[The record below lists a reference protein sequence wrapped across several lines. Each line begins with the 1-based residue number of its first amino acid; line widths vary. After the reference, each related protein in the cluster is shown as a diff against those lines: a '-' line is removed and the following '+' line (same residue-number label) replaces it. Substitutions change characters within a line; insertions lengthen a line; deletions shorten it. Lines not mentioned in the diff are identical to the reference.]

1 MERIIRRF
9 RLPSPMVSCAP
20 LGHGHI
26 NTSYHVRTQHGPDCL
41 LQRISTQA
49 FHNVPALMRNIAQV
63 TSFLALRDR
72 DPRHTLRLIPT
83 LDGQPFCAMP
93 DGQYYRMYLF
103 IEDTLCLEEAQNP
116 RDLYAC
122 AYAFGNFLR
131 RLSGFPA
138 ATLYET
144 IPHFHDTPARYAAL
158 KAAVAA
164 DCAGR
169 AAFCRDEIAFAL
181 SREQD
186 APALTRQ
193 LACGALPLRVTHN
206 DTKLS
211 NVLLDRTTREPVC
224 VVDLD
229 TVMPGLAAYDFGDLV
244 RTGAGTGAEDER
256 DLSRVNWSM
265 ERYTLLLDGFLDAC
279 GDTLTEDEVRS
290 LPLGGKLMTLECGVR
305 FLTDYLCGDRYF
317 HIRHPEQNLDR
328 CRTQFRLVRCMED
341 NWPAMTNAARHTRSA
356 SGGE

>member
-1 MERIIRRF
+1 MERIIRQF

-26 NTSYHVRTQHGPDCL
+26 NTSYRVRTQHGPGCL

-49 FHNVPALMRNIAQV
+49 FHNIPALMQNIAQV
-63 TSFLALRDR
+63 TSFLARQDK
-72 DPRHTLRLIPT
+72 DPRHALRLIPT
-83 LDGQPFCAMP
+83 LDGQPFYTSP

-103 IEDTLCLEEAQNP
+103 IDDTLCLEEAQDP

-122 AYAFGNFLR
+122 AWAFGRFMR
-131 RLSGFPA
+131 QLSSFPA
-138 ATLYET
+138 ATLHET

-158 KAAVAA
+158 KAAISA

-169 AAFCRDEIAFAL
+169 AASCREEIAFAL

-186 APALTRQ
+186 APALTRL
-193 LACGALPLRVTHN
+193 LACGMLPLRVTHN

-279 GDTLTEDEVRS
+279 GDTLTEEEVRS

-317 HIRHPEQNLDR
+317 HIRRPEQNLDR
-328 CRTQFRLVRCMED
+328 CRTQFHLVRCMED
-341 NWPAMTNAARHTRSA
+341 NWPALTGALFHSRPA
-356 SGGE
+356 SGRG